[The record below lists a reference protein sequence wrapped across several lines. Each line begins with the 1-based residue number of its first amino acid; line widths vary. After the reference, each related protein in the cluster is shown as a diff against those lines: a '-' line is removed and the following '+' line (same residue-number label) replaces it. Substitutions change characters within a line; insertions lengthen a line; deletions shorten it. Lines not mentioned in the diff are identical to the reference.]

1 MKQRLKVNGLL
12 MFLATCL
19 VLSFHKFFLRAD
31 SSGAI
36 NDLSKVWGFAMVLF
50 GLLLR
55 ISARGLKSE
64 SSKQG
69 YALVEGGPYKLVR
82 NPMYLG
88 IAMIGLGVVLLFFK
102 LWVSAVFFL
111 IFTAR
116 YITLIFKEEKRL
128 IQAFSGNYRNYMK
141 STPRILPRL
150 AVIIKTDIR
159 EILPLKLCW
168 VKKEAG
174 SVAGFILGILLIE
187 SWKGI
192 FTDGFKVYFKELAVF
207 MLLLGVFFIL
217 VIYLDKEG
225 QGIYVSNKGE
235 NKL

>member
-1 MKQRLKVNGLL
+1 MSLI
-12 MFLATCL
+12 ACL
-19 VLSFHKFFLRAD
+19 VLIFPRFFLRFN
-31 SSGAI
+31 SLNPI
-36 NDLSKVWGFAMVLF
+36 NNVSELFGFALVLF

-55 ISARGLKSE
+55 ISARGYKSE
-64 SSKQG
+64 NSRQG

-82 NPMYLG
+82 NPMYSG
-88 IAMIGLGVVLLFFK
+88 ILLIGLGVALIFFK
-102 LWVSAVFFL
+102 WWAHIVFLL
-111 IFTAR
+111 IFTVR

-128 IQAFSGNYRNYMK
+128 IQAFGENYRNYMK

-150 AVIIKTDIR
+150 AVIVQTDIR

-192 FTDGFKVYFKELAVF
+192 LSDGFKVYFKELAVF
-207 MLLLGVFFIL
+207 ILPLGVFFVL
-217 VIYLDKEG
+217 VIYLDKKG
-225 QGIYVSNKGE
+225 QGIYVPNKGE